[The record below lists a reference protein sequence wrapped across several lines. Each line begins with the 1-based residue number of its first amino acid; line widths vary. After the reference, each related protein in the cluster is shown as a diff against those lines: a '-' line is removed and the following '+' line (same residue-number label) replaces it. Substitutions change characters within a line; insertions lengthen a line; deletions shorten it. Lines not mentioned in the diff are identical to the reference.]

1 MKISDALF
9 SKEKKKKEVKSAIDF
24 FDLLKL
30 I

>member
-9 SKEKKKKEVKSAIDF
+9 PKKKKKEVKSAIDF